1 MALGVTGAAAAIRA
15 FSKKVSRVVYP
26 LSTNT
31 GSARHKCTSGSLA
44 PARVRAMFNLKFKEQ
59 NQDTCKKSLG
69 LQAVI
74 MNAKGPDSP
83 VRHANGCDVITDD
96 AKTHGSGI
104 TNTADYG
111 GYYDFT
117 ELSEMTRYLS
127 NSDPSVADARKSLR
141 ALTAPDTSMRIAI
154 ALQ

>member
-1 MALGVTGAAAAIRA
+1 MHFTGAAAAIRA

-74 MNAKGPDSP
+74 MNAKGPGDFLNEP
-83 VRHANGCDVITDD
+83 VC
-96 AKTHGSGI
+96 
-104 TNTADYG
+104 
-111 GYYDFT
+111 
-117 ELSEMTRYLS
+117 ELSLWFLLCR
-127 NSDPSVADARKSLR
+127 SL
-141 ALTAPDTSMRIAI
+141 
-154 ALQ
+154 